1 MTKFGRVFKWRKK
14 MIEEKI
20 FDEQG
25 FIKVDPTIPNF
36 FENVFKIDLD
46 IESVKEF
53 RENAMRL
60 AEEQDVLTPFWRPTL
75 NWERTKKT
83 FFPNH
88 VERPHSYEWWLQEVE
103 KLDWNFVH
111 KIDIGYEFQYQLFCI
126 WLINYWVEKRQLE
139 VNDAVILLC
148 GGEPY
153 GEKISDK
160 AKFALIQENPTDSI
174 LLKDSDGEGFYF
186 AGAVT
191 PSYKEA
197 RSILLHTIQILYESR
212 TNAQW
217 QNVKPWLVFEFK

>member
-53 RENAMRL
+53 KENAMRL

-83 FFPNH
+83 FFPNY
-88 VERPHSYEWWLQEVE
+88 VERPHSYEWWMQQVE
-103 KLDWNFVH
+103 NIDWKFVH
-111 KIDIGYEFQYQLFCI
+111 KVDIGYEFQYQLFCI

-153 GEKISDK
+153 GEKITDREK
-160 AKFALIQENPTDSI
+160 AALIIEKPTDSI

-186 AGAVT
+186 AGVVT

-197 RSILLHTIQILYESR
+197 RSILLNTIQILYEIR
-212 TNAQW
+212 TNDQW

>member
-1 MTKFGRVFKWRKK
+1 

-25 FIKVDPTIPNF
+25 FIKVDPTIPTNF

-53 RENAMRL
+53 KENAMRL

-83 FFPNH
+83 FFPNY

-160 AKFALIQENPTDSI
+160 AKFALTQENPTDSI
-174 LLKDSDGEGFYF
+174 LLKDSHGEGFYF

-191 PSYKEA
+191 PNYKEA
-197 RSILLHTIQILYESR
+197 RSITLQTIQTLHE
-212 TNAQW
+212 TKTTDQW
-217 QNVKPWLVFEFK
+217 QNLKPWLVFEFK